1 MMSTQDYL
9 DQYYLHHTR
18 FAECCGLRVADI
30 ERLIEAQLIPA
41 PSYLVSDTGQG
52 KSVVFGEFGEPNLG
66 SVFKPGTYFHPAL
79 VVWTKYAFDTLSK
92 HGDDQAK
99 RIVKARFSEEFTAA
113 LVFENQVTYRLPD
126 CFDDTGIAISVGIEQ
141 RINTNW
147 QHFVNGVFS
156 LCVAKPDSI
165 ANIVHKEVLQEKLT
179 TLSGD
184 GKRTDY
190 KGENL
195 HVLYRLID
203 DYADS
208 AMPFSPTEFP
218 KSSRKRLVD
227 DVRKTLLDAQ
237 QGEWATHQ

>member
-30 ERLIEAQLIPA
+30 EQLMTAQLIPA
-41 PSYLVSDTGQG
+41 PSYTVSDIGQCR
-52 KSVVFGEFGEPNLG
+52 SVVFGELGDPNLG
-66 SVFKPGTYFHPAL
+66 LELKSGTYFHPAL
-79 VVWTKYAFDTLSK
+79 VAWTKYAFNILSK
-92 HGDDQAK
+92 HGDEQAK
-99 RIVKARFSEEFTAA
+99 RIVNARFYEEFTLA
-113 LVFENQVTYRLPD
+113 LAIENHGTYRLPD
-126 CFDDTGIAISVGIEQ
+126 CFDDAGIAIPAGIEQ

-165 ANIVHKEVLQEKLT
+165 ANIVHKEILQEKLT
-179 TLSGD
+179 ALSGN
-184 GKRTDY
+184 GKRTNY

-195 HVLYRLID
+195 SALHQLID
-203 DYADS
+203 DYANS
-208 AMPFSPTEFP
+208 AMPFSPIEFP

-227 DVRKTLLDAQ
+227 DVRKALLDAQ
-237 QGEWATHQ
+237 QGTHATHQ